1 MASLGLSQK
10 RSQSTLES
18 PDTKRPKQHYHHH
31 HRLHEPLAIP
41 VSSEPALQNDA
52 NVDDLMDRSI
62 GRILKDTGFDHADPA
77 ALQSL
82 RLATDT
88 YLSKISKHICE
99 SMLASRRIQPI
110 PPDFEHALTRIR
122 LSLNDLHPLVKTP
135 QPVAKISILP
145 PSPPPEDELARNHA
159 FLTALRGE
167 ESETNRS
174 YVPKNFPDFPSKH
187 TYSATPVFTERDNDP
202 RKIREQAA
210 DDGRHGEEALRRLAS
225 AAHRDNPTNT
235 IGRDKK
241 PWGRKM
247 ESMES
252 MFEKTVKGLSKRIQK
267 EQKDPAA
274 PPLGTAMDIDLNPEA
289 EAKARTK
296 GLLSIEM
303 GPIVNCE
310 RHLWRRPASGPK
322 GEEKSLKPAPP
333 ATEVV
338 LEETTA

>member
-1 MASLGLSQK
+1 
-10 RSQSTLES
+10 
-18 PDTKRPKQHYHHH
+18 
-31 HRLHEPLAIP
+31 
-41 VSSEPALQNDA
+41 
-52 NVDDLMDRSI
+52 MDRSI

-88 YLSKISKHICE
+88 
-99 SMLASRRIQPI
+99 SRRQ
-110 PPDFEHALTRIR
+110 D
-122 LSLNDLHPLVKTP
+122 LNTSTFS
-135 QPVAKISILP
+135 A
-145 PSPPPEDELARNHA
+145 PEDELARNHA

-167 ESETNRS
+167 ESETDRS

-267 EQKDPAA
+267 EQKGPSCS
-274 PPLGTAMDIDLNPEA
+274 TAGDCY
-289 EAKARTK
+289 
-296 GLLSIEM
+296 G
-303 GPIVNCE
+303 
-310 RHLWRRPASGPK
+310 H
-322 GEEKSLKPAPP
+322 
-333 ATEVV
+333 
-338 LEETTA
+338 